1 VRSPARKHLI
11 ALGLVLAA
19 VGVAFGA
26 LTSRSGM
33 PSRDHLDFYLRVNQ
47 YDAEI
52 VAGHWPQLLPDVV
65 RGGGHAFPRFYP
77 PLANFAAVAA
87 YHAAPDV
94 VLASHLSMLFG
105 VLLSAATMYV
115 LLRTLTGQAIPAV
128 LGALVYCLSPYRATQ
143 LYVRGAF
150 AEGWAM
156 AWYPLIMLGLWR
168 WSREGRLPWWWPLAV
183 AAAILSHTAAS
194 LWALPLLGLVALLAA
209 AARPSAAAW
218 RALAASSAASLGLAA
233 FSLLPVAWY
242 LSGVRARHPDW
253 MAATPEAIGSAAA
266 IWRHAE
272 AIGVAEAIIAVGAI
286 VLVWSGRSSRGGAL
300 ARLAGWSLL
309 GQVALIAMSS
319 APGQVWALVP
329 QPWRYVQFGWRLL
342 GPAAFLAALG
352 LSLLAMR
359 FTTRVGRAAVI
370 VAAGLVTF
378 GGVVQL
384 RRAEAH
390 DPFLVHSSI
399 VPLIRQPYGD
409 LGLTLTGDY
418 LPVDADPRTLG
429 TTIGRTRD
437 SLLAAGSLRF
447 DKRGRP
453 LAVRVT
459 ARATDVPLPLVAY
472 DVFRVEDQ
480 DGRML
485 PVRSE
490 RGQLVATVTATVS
503 DVRVSRRLPGV
514 VVVGLVISGLSL
526 VMVLIGSVIPRAAS
540 PRD

>member
-1 VRSPARKHLI
+1 MRRPARKHLI
-11 ALGLVLAA
+11 ALGLVLAV

-33 PSRDHLDFYLRVNQ
+33 PSRDHVDFYLRVDQ

-52 VAGHWPQLLPDVV
+52 LAGHWPQLLPDVV

-77 PLANFAAVAA
+77 PLAQVAAVAV

-115 LLRTLTGQAIPAV
+115 LLRALTGQALPAV

-168 WSREGRLPWWWPLAV
+168 WGREGRLPAWWPLAV

-194 LWALPLLGLVALLAA
+194 LWALPLLGVVALLAA
-209 AARPSAAAW
+209 AARPSIAPW
-218 RALAASSAASLGLAA
+218 RALGTSAATSLGLAA

-266 IWRHAE
+266 IWRHSE
-272 AIGVAEAIIAVGAI
+272 AMGVAEAIIAAGAI
-286 VLVWSGRSSRGGAL
+286 VLIWSGRASRGGAI

-319 APGQVWALVP
+319 APGPVWALVP

-342 GPAAFLAALG
+342 GPATFLAALG
-352 LSLLAMR
+352 LSLLATR
-359 FTTRVGRAAVI
+359 FTTRIGRAAVI
-370 VAAGLVTF
+370 VAAGLVAL

-384 RRAEAH
+384 RRAEVH
-390 DPFLVHSSI
+390 DASLVHSSI
-399 VPLIRQPYGD
+399 IPLIGQTYGD
-409 LGLTLTGDY
+409 LGLTLIGDY

-429 TTIGRTRD
+429 ATIGHTRD
-437 SLLAAGSLRF
+437 SLLGAGTLRL
-447 DKRGRP
+447 DESGRP
-453 LAVRVT
+453 VAVRVT
-459 ARATDVPLPLVAY
+459 AGTSEVSLPLVAY

-480 DGRML
+480 DGEAL

-490 RGQLVATVTATVS
+490 RGQLVAAVTPAVTEI
-503 DVRVSRRLPGV
+503 RVSRRLPPV
-514 VVVGLVISGLSL
+514 VAAGLTISGMSL
-526 VMVLIGSVIPRAAS
+526 VMVLIGAA
-540 PRD
+540 RHKAE